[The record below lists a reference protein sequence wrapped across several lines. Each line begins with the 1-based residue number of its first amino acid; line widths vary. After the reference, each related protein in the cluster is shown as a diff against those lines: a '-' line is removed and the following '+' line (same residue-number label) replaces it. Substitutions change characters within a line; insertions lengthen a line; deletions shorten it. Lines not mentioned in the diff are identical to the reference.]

1 MTTSTHQFQSVA
13 LATPVRKARSPLSA
27 RTHAWV
33 RRAVAAIKEDPL
45 VVLVGV
51 WDAIFYGGMIALL
64 AYL

>member
-1 MTTSTHQFQSVA
+1 VI
-13 LATPVRKARSPLSA
+13 ATIRK
-27 RTHAWV
+27 
-33 RRAVAAIKEDPL
+33 DPL